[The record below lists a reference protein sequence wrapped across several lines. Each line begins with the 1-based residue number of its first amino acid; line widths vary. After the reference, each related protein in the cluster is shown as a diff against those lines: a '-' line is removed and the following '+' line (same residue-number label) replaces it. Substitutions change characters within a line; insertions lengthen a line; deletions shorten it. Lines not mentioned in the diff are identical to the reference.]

1 MNVFQFRNELIADYR
16 EYVASF
22 INVRNPR
29 LKSTVDD
36 IFEKGSLWPDPLV
49 QLNPSFTPG
58 AIVDE
63 LVAEGLISSK
73 CQAVFQRGKTEVV
86 GSGVPLRLHRHQE
99 DAIRIAK
106 QRRNYV
112 LTTGT
117 GSGKS
122 LAYIVPI
129 VDRVLELGSG
139 NGIRA
144 IVVYPMNALANS
156 QFGELGKFLK
166 NGFSDGRGPVTFA
179 RYTGQESDEERKAI
193 IANPPDII
201 LTNYVMLELILTRP
215 GEDKLIKAAT
225 NLEFIVLDELHT
237 YRGRQGADVAMLL
250 RRLRQLL
257 GGKRPVQFV
266 GTSATLAGP
275 GSWAEQKAEV
285 GRLASRLFGSTVSA
299 DDVVGETLRLATGE
313 APDLSVAGGRTALRA
328 AVEAAAS
335 GVVPTDY
342 SALAADPLA
351 RWVENTFGITYSHK
365 DKRFMRTNPISLTGE
380 KGAAQR
386 LAKQT
391 ELVADVCQ
399 RAITQIL
406 LTGATKIQHP
416 ETGFPVFAFRL
427 HQFISR
433 GDTLYSTIE
442 DADTRYLTI
451 RGQQYSPSDPTKL
464 LLPLCFCRQCGQD
477 FYAVSEAK
485 DAKTGLPHF
494 ISRDPHDRTVED
506 GQAQGLLYVSKEK
519 PWPNDQDPAVLERLP
534 AQWLEERRGRRVVR
548 DSYKAR
554 VPRHV
559 CVRADGNVGSDGIDA
574 AFIPTPFLFCP
585 NCGVTHNPRQR
596 SDFPKLGTLGS
607 EGRSTATTILAT
619 STVALLRKEKTLGAT
634 AQKLLS
640 FTDNRQDASLQSGH
654 LNDFLEVGLLRG
666 AVHRAVFAAGAAGLR
681 DHEIAQKVVEA
692 MELEIG
698 EFAADP
704 TVKFA
709 ARDNVLK
716 AFRDVV
722 GYRVYRDLRRG
733 WRINAPNLE
742 QCGLLEVDYQSLS
755 ELASDD
761 DTWKSCHPHLAG
773 ASSTEREVVC
783 RTLLDFIR
791 RDLAI
796 DVDYLTE
803 VFQEGLKRRCAAL
816 LRDPW
821 RIDEG
826 ENMELSR
833 PAFPCSESAGDER
846 PGVWVSPKGGF
857 GSFLRS
863 VIAFKDRPVLSVAET
878 ESVIGQI
885 FSSLRSAGIVKE
897 LPLSDGVPVP
907 GYYINP
913 SAIIWKSGDGKKSYH
928 DRIRMPT
935 ASAEGSDANAFF
947 VQFYKTRVHELR
959 GIYSR
964 EHTAQVNSELRQQRE
979 DDFRAAKLP
988 ILFCSPTME
997 LGIDISD
1004 LNAVNMRNVPPTP
1017 ANYAQR
1023 SGRAGR
1029 SGQPALV
1036 YTYCSFGSPH
1046 DQYFFRHPELMVSG
1060 QVQTPRIDI
1069 CNEDLLRAHIHAIW
1083 LRETGVDL
1091 QKTPADLMEVSGE
1104 APTLDLIADV
1114 KQSINRPEARQRA
1127 RVRAATLLAAFES
1140 DLKSTGWYSDG
1151 WLDETIDGVVPAF
1164 ERTLERWRSMFRGA
1178 LRQAQSQDKIIRDQ
1192 SASPF
1197 AREQAVRLRYEAEAQ
1212 LKLLAD
1218 SRSTVQS
1225 DFYSYRYF
1233 ASEGFLPGYNFPRL
1247 PLSAYI
1253 PGRRGTKDDE
1263 EYVSRPRFLAISEF
1277 GPGAIIY
1284 HEGSRYQVTRVTLP
1298 VDGGDATGVNLTQGK
1313 LCPSC
1318 GYFHPIV
1325 DGLGADNCER
1335 CSTPLGAAMTDLFR
1349 MQNVVTRRRQKISCD
1364 EEERLRLGYEIR
1376 TGVRFAVRGGR
1387 PLYRSAE
1394 AFQATSTTKIASLI
1408 YGDAV
1413 HIWRINCGWSRRK
1426 NPNQIGFMLNVEK
1439 RQWASNSVEP
1449 DDDEESPDV
1458 GKFVR
1463 VIPFVQDWRN
1473 ALRITFDTLPDA
1485 AVAATM
1491 EAALK
1496 RAIQLEFQL
1505 EDNEIATEAL
1515 PNRSARN
1522 HILIYEASEGGAG
1535 VLRQLVNDPAAL
1547 PAVARRAL
1555 GLLHFN
1561 PDTGDDLGQAPNAT
1575 ERCQAACY
1583 DCLLSYYNQPDHP
1596 LLDRRKAKDLL
1607 RQLALSRIE
1616 PSPAEAPRPV
1626 HLEALRKLCDSKL
1639 ERDFLGFLE
1648 EHELALPSHAQQLMP
1663 KFGTRPDFSYD
1674 GPNPAVVYVDGPP
1687 HDYAERQ
1694 KRDAAQTS
1702 SLEDAGYL
1710 VLRFHHRDDW
1720 LAKVKQHPSVFGT
1733 PR

>member
-1 MNVFQFRNELIADYR
+1 
-16 EYVASF
+16 
-22 INVRNPR
+22 
-29 LKSTVDD
+29 
-36 IFEKGSLWPDPLV
+36 
-49 QLNPSFTPG
+49 
-58 AIVDE
+58 
-63 LVAEGLISSK
+63 
-73 CQAVFQRGKTEVV
+73 
-86 GSGVPLRLHRHQE
+86 
-99 DAIRIAK
+99 
-106 QRRNYV
+106 
-112 LTTGT
+112 
-117 GSGKS
+117 
-122 LAYIVPI
+122 
-129 VDRVLELGSG
+129 
-139 NGIRA
+139 
-144 IVVYPMNALANS
+144 
-156 QFGELGKFLK
+156 
-166 NGFSDGRGPVTFA
+166 
-179 RYTGQESDEERKAI
+179 
-193 IANPPDII
+193 
-201 LTNYVMLELILTRP
+201 
-215 GEDKLIKAAT
+215 
-225 NLEFIVLDELHT
+225 
-237 YRGRQGADVAMLL
+237 
-250 RRLRQLL
+250 
-257 GGKRPVQFV
+257 
-266 GTSATLAGP
+266 
-275 GSWAEQKAEV
+275 
-285 GRLASRLFGSTVSA
+285 
-299 DDVVGETLRLATGE
+299 
-313 APDLSVAGGRTALRA
+313 
-328 AVEAAAS
+328 
-335 GVVPTDY
+335 
-342 SALAADPLA
+342 
-351 RWVENTFGITYSHK
+351 
-365 DKRFMRTNPISLTGE
+365 MRTKPISLTGE
-380 KGAAQR
+380 KGAARR
-386 LAKQT
+386 LADHT
-391 ELVADVCQ
+391 GLDPDICQ
-399 RAITQIL
+399 RAITNVL
-406 LTGATKIQHP
+406 LTGATKVHHP

-433 GDTLYSTIE
+433 GDTLYATLE
-442 DADTRYLTI
+442 GADTRYLTI
-451 RGQQYSPSDPTKL
+451 HGQQFSPSDPTKL

-477 FYAVSEAK
+477 FYAVAEAK
-485 DAKTGLPHF
+485 DPKTGARRF
-494 ISRDPHDRTVED
+494 VSRDPHDRTVEEN
-506 GQAQGLLYVSKEK
+506 QAQGLLFVSTEK
-519 PWPNDQDPAVLERLP
+519 PWPADDDPAVLERLP
-534 AQWLEERRGRRVVR
+534 ANWLEERKGRRVVR
-548 DSYKAR
+548 DSYKPR
-554 VPRHV
+554 VPKRV
-559 CVRADGNVGSDGIDA
+559 CVRTDGNIGSDGLDA

-596 SDFPKLGTLGS
+596 SDFAKLGTLGS

-619 STVALLRKEKTLGAT
+619 STVAHLRQEASLGESAR
-634 AQKLLS
+634 KLLS

-666 AVHRAVFAAGAAGLR
+666 AVHRAVAAAGASGLR

-692 MELEIG
+692 MELTLVEY
-698 EFAADP
+698 AADP

-709 ARDNVLK
+709 ARENVLK
-716 AFRDVV
+716 TFRDVV

-742 QCGLLEVDYQSLS
+742 QCGLLEVDYQSLT
-755 ELASDD
+755 ELCADAE
-761 DTWKSCHPHLAG
+761 TWKSYHSHLVG
-773 ASSTEREVVC
+773 ASSAEREVVC
-783 RTLLDFIR
+783 RTLLDFLR

-796 DVDYLTE
+796 EVDYLTE
-803 VFQEGLKRRCAAL
+803 VFQDGLKRRSAAH

-826 ENMELSR
+826 EMMELAR
-833 PAFPCSESAGDER
+833 AAYPCTESAGDER
-846 PGVWVSPKGGF
+846 PGVWISPKGGF

-863 VIAFKDRPVLSVAET
+863 VNAFKNQPVLSVAET
-878 ESVIGQI
+878 ETVIAQI
-885 FSSLRSAGIVKE
+885 FGALRVAGIVKE
-897 LPLSDGVPVP
+897 MPLSEGVPVP
-907 GYYINP
+907 GYFINP
-913 SAIIWKSGDGKKSYH
+913 AAIIWRSGDGQNPYH

-935 ASAEGSDANAFF
+935 ASTEGSEPNAFF

-959 GIYSR
+959 GIHSR
-964 EHTAQVNSELRQQRE
+964 EHTAQVTSELRQKRE
-979 DDFRAAKLP
+979 DDFRAARLP
-988 ILFCSPTME
+988 VLFCSPTME

-1036 YTYCSFGSPH
+1036 YTYCAFGSPH

-1069 CNEDLLRAHIHAIW
+1069 SNEDLLRAHIHAIW

-1091 QKTPADLMEVSGE
+1091 QKTPADLMEISGDTPSLE
-1104 APTLDLIADV
+1104 LTA
-1114 KQSINRPEARQRA
+1114 SIKDSIHRPEARQRA
-1127 RVRAATLLAAFES
+1127 RVRAASLLGAFEG
-1140 DLKSTGWYSDG
+1140 DLKATGWYSDG

-1277 GPGAIIY
+1277 GPGALIY

-1298 VDGGDATGVNLTQGK
+1298 VDGGDATGVNLTQAK

-1318 GYFHPIV
+1318 GYLHPVV

-1335 CSTPLGAAMTDLFR
+1335 CTTPLGGAMTNLFR

-1376 TGVRFAVRGGR
+1376 TGIRFAVRGGR
-1387 PLYRSAE
+1387 PLFLSAKAFE
-1394 AFQATSTTKIASLI
+1394 ANSQEKLASLI

-1449 DDDEESPDV
+1449 DDEEESPEA

-1473 ALRITFDTLPDA
+1473 ALRITFEGSPDPS
-1485 AVAATM
+1485 VLATM

-1496 RAIQLEFQL
+1496 RAIQLQFQL

-1515 PNRSARN
+1515 PNRSERN
-1522 HILIYEASEGGAG
+1522 HILIYEAAEGGAG
-1535 VLRQLVNDPAAL
+1535 VLRQVVNDPTAL

-1555 GLLHFN
+1555 ELLHFN
-1561 PDTGDDLGQAPNAT
+1561 PDTGEDMEHAPNAT

-1596 LLDRRKAKDLL
+1596 LLDRRKAKNLL
-1607 RQLALSRIE
+1607 QQLAVSRVE
-1616 PSPAEAPRPV
+1616 PSPAETARPV
-1626 HLEALRKLCDSKL
+1626 HLEALRKLCDSNL
-1639 ERDFLGFLE
+1639 ERDFLAFLE

-1663 KFGTRPDFSYD
+1663 KFGTRPDFFYD
-1674 GPNPAVVYVDGPP
+1674 GQNPAVIYVDGPP
-1687 HDYAERQ
+1687 HDYPDRQ

-1710 VLRFHHRDDW
+1710 VLRFHHRGDW
-1720 LAKVKQHPSVFGT
+1720 LAKVQQHPSVFGT
-1733 PR
+1733 SR